1 MCQELR
7 ARNPTCTVTVLV
19 KSSTAVVAD
28 SLAITPKGTR
38 TATKNAT
45 EWPSAVPVSFRLLEI
60 CDPQDLK
67 SGMALDLTVAVE
79 GGSPQSMTW
88 PWPFGTLRETRYWWD
103 ESGGAKGEWT
113 DPKGLKRKAQTDII
127 VTAAGFG

>member
-19 KSSTAVVAD
+19 NTSTAVVAD
-28 SLAITPKGTR
+28 ELAITIKGPR

-45 EWPSAVPVSFRLLEI
+45 EWLSAVPVTFRLLEL

-67 SGMALDLTVAVE
+67 TGPRARAL
-79 GGSPQSMTW
+79 GRGRGRHRRS
-88 PWPFGTLRETRYWWD
+88 R
-103 ESGGAKGEWT
+103 
-113 DPKGLKRKAQTDII
+113 
-127 VTAAGFG
+127 